1 MIIVIIVLVISLVL
15 FIYNIYHDKLA
26 LSYIKLY
33 NIEEKINSTLIKRKE
48 LVKDAENKIKE
59 IIKTDKV
66 IFENFKEIDNNNDMF
81 DLNKKLLLSI
91 NDFYVIKDKYKKLH
105 NNTDFQKICFS
116 IDETGDLLNSYKK
129 YYDKEA
135 LEYNKLIKS
144 LPLFFVSLITRK
156 KEKKLFKD

>member
-1 MIIVIIVLVISLVL
+1 MIIVAIILVISLVL

-33 NIEEKINSTLIKRKE
+33 NIEEKINSTLVKRKE
-48 LVKDAENKIKE
+48 LIKDAESKIKE

-66 IFENFKEIDNNNDMF
+66 IFESFKEVDNNNNMF

-91 NDFYVIKDKYKKLH
+91 NDFYVIRDKYKKLQR
-105 NNTDFQKICFS
+105 NEDFQKICFS
-116 IDETGDLLNSYKK
+116 IDETEDLLSSYKK
-129 YYDKEA
+129 YYNKEA
-135 LEYNKLIKS
+135 LVYNKLIKS
-144 LPLFFVSLITRK
+144 LPLFFISLLTRK